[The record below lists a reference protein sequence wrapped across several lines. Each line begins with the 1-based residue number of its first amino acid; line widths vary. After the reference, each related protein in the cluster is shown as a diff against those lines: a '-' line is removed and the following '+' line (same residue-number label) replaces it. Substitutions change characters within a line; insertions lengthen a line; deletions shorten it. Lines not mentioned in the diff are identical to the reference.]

1 MSPDWTRASGLTR
14 FSSCSRSS
22 RSASS
27 RCCAGSGSSGSEWPR
42 TCCSIRF
49 GSSRPS
55 CGIRRTDG
63 PSRWLHS
70 TRAGGS
76 TRCSTT
82 PTSRP
87 ARASGLSAWSPSRG
101 STGSVRGRRYANS
114 WSTAF
119 SPERLAKSTLNKVNA
134 ARGGNFV
141 PVAFINP
148 PPHVVVMA
156 AAHLNRRP
164 LLALVLL
171 SPVIAEML
179 SGSTPPFEWLNPIA
193 VLFLIWLYGAGV
205 LVMRETAVRWKT
217 GWPSI
222 LLLGAAYG
230 IIEEGLAVKSF
241 FDPGWMDLGTLG
253 WYGRWLDVNWVW
265 AVWLTIYHA
274 VVSIAIPIF
283 LVEWL
288 SPRTRGQPLTSRRG
302 YVMSIALL
310 AGATVFINILLTP
323 YRPSAWH
330 LLGAGAAV
338 ALLVWAAKKYA
349 GVLWARLPSRKDP
362 RSPRVYALAGFGFL
376 MGSFLL
382 YGGGPF
388 FGVIPAITI
397 LEGAAVLMGVIL
409 LVRRT
414 SDDPARWARQRFAF
428 VAGAMGFLIVLAAFL
443 EIAGWR
449 GMAIVGAAFAF
460 LLVRLYRKSSPTT
473 EVRAVVPSGPAAP

>member
-1 MSPDWTRASGLTR
+1 M
-14 FSSCSRSS
+14 
-22 RSASS
+22 
-27 RCCAGSGSSGSEWPR
+27 
-42 TCCSIRF
+42 
-49 GSSRPS
+49 
-55 CGIRRTDG
+55 
-63 PSRWLHS
+63 
-70 TRAGGS
+70 
-76 TRCSTT
+76 
-82 PTSRP
+82 
-87 ARASGLSAWSPSRG
+87 
-101 STGSVRGRRYANS
+101 ANDLVEVELPFLI
-114 WSTAF
+114 AA
-119 SPERLAKSTLNKVNA
+119 RLAAICKKN
-134 ARGGNFV
+134 GNFV
-141 PVAFINP
+141 PAAFKRAPGNA
-148 PPHVVVMA
+148 VLMA
-156 AAHLNRRP
+156 APAHPHRRP
-164 LLALVLL
+164 LLALILF

-179 SGSTPPFEWLNPIA
+179 SGSTPPLEWLNPVA
-193 VLFLIWLYGAGV
+193 ALLLIWLYGSGV

-283 LVEWL
+283 LVEWIW
-288 SPRTRGQPLTSRRG
+288 PRTRGQPLTSRRG

-338 ALLVWAAKKYA
+338 AFLVWAAKKYA

-397 LEGAAVLMGVIL
+397 LEGAAVLMGVML

-443 EIAGWR
+443 ELAGWR
-449 GMAIVGAAFAF
+449 GMGVVGAAFTF
-460 LLVRLYRKSSPTT
+460 LLIRLYRRLSGAIEVGAIVPLTPPTL
-473 EVRAVVPSGPAAP
+473 

>member
-1 MSPDWTRASGLTR
+1 
-14 FSSCSRSS
+14 
-22 RSASS
+22 
-27 RCCAGSGSSGSEWPR
+27 
-42 TCCSIRF
+42 
-49 GSSRPS
+49 
-55 CGIRRTDG
+55 
-63 PSRWLHS
+63 
-70 TRAGGS
+70 
-76 TRCSTT
+76 
-82 PTSRP
+82 
-87 ARASGLSAWSPSRG
+87 
-101 STGSVRGRRYANS
+101 
-114 WSTAF
+114 
-119 SPERLAKSTLNKVNA
+119 
-134 ARGGNFV
+134 
-141 PVAFINP
+141 
-148 PPHVVVMA
+148 MA
-156 AAHLNRRP
+156 APAHPYRRP
-164 LLALVLL
+164 LLALILL

-179 SGSTPPFEWLNPIA
+179 SGSTPPLEWLNPITP
-193 VLFLIWLYGAGV
+193 LLLIWLYGSGV

-217 GWPSI
+217 GWPGI

-283 LVEWL
+283 LVEC
-288 SPRTRGQPLTSRRG
+288 
-302 YVMSIALL
+302 
-310 AGATVFINILLTP
+310 
-323 YRPSAWH
+323 
-330 LLGAGAAV
+330 GAGAAV
-338 ALLVWAAKKYA
+338 AFLVWAAKKYA

-397 LEGAAVLMGVIL
+397 LEGIAVLVGVML

-443 EIAGWR
+443 ELAGWR
-449 GMAIVGAAFAF
+449 GMGIVGAAFAF
-460 LLVRLYRKSSPTT
+460 LMVRLYRRSSPATD
-473 EVRAVVPSGPAAP
+473 VAAVARSEPAVP